1 MKKIFLLC
9 AISIGTLC
17 AGQTNPWD
25 AVAPPES
32 PIFTD
37 IKDAAR
43 SAGSA
48 YRMELAGPEMFR
60 DKKQV
65 AKFPELKS
73 LMALRLVDNDITT
86 LPSSILSLNAL
97 VYFSSSGNALTDLS
111 DSLGMWGNLKFIEF
125 YKTAFDTIPE
135 GVYGLNRLTSFTIG
149 SNKDTLVFT
158 ASLKYWAKNLTEFR
172 IYNTV
177 LDTIPAEFSQLT
189 KLQKIVLYKCKL
201 DSIPKVIYPLNQLS
215 ELWLDSNNISVIP
228 RDIAAL
234 QSLTYLSLR
243 GNRVKKLPS
252 TLCFMT
258 NLVVLD
264 LRGNPIEEYEVRI
277 AEAMLPNCRVLSD
290 HK

>member
-1 MKKIFLLC
+1 MYKIVVIFSLLIFQELS
-9 AISIGTLC
+9 A
-17 AGQTNPWD
+17 QTIPWES
-25 AVAPPES
+25 VAPPGS

-48 YRMELAGPEMFR
+48 YRMELTGPEMFR

-65 AKFPELKS
+65 ARLPELKS
-73 LMALRLVDNDITT
+73 LMALRLIDNGLTK
-86 LPSSILSLNAL
+86 LPSGLLSLNGL
-97 VYFSSSGNALTDLS
+97 VYFSSTGNALTALS
-111 DSLGMWGNLKFIEF
+111 DSIGMLGNLKFIEF
-125 YKTAFDTIPE
+125 YKTAFDTVPE
-135 GVYGLNRLTSFTIG
+135 GIYGLSRLSSFTIG
-149 SNKDTLVFT
+149 SNSDTLHFT
-158 ASLKYWAKNLTEFR
+158 SSLKYWAKSLSEFR
-172 IYNTV
+172 VYNSI
-177 LDTIPAEFSQLT
+177 LDTIPVEFSQLT

-243 GNRVKKLPS
+243 GNKVKKLPS

-290 HK
+290 HN